1 MDNYEIKPADNG
13 QPLTKQMIW
22 ERKLLDFSLRNN
34 LINIHFG
41 KRVLQLNIKPSEL
54 EDRIYDGE
62 TLQLDCENTACDTE
76 TELQTAL
83 KFIYRTSR
91 TAMEENGANSLFL
104 TLGTLQWYETPK
116 NEKARLAPIL
126 LLPVE
131 IIRKGGKI
139 GYVIRG
145 RDEDIILNITLI
157 EFLKQQFKID
167 ISNMNPLP
175 KDEKGVDVPAV
186 FETLRQ
192 HIASQQGWE
201 VQENSML
208 GIFSFNKFVMWNDIH
223 TNADKLKENVILASL
238 MENRITWEDQTP
250 DADARQADKTWE
262 PAQFSIP
269 LDVDSSQLEAVI
281 ESGEGK
287 SFILHGPPGTGKSQT
302 ITNMIA
308 NALYRGKRV
317 LFVAEKMAAL
327 HVVQKRLTRIG
338 LDPFCL
344 ELHSNKVTKTHFL
357 SQMQQALDAIHILP
371 PEEYE
376 NISSQLFQRRQEL
389 IRYMEALHRPQA
401 NGYSLYDCITRYL
414 SIDGEEMPVDASQ
427 FTSITRE
434 QTAGIRE
441 KLMELD
447 TIFQISGHPSQHP
460 LEGLE
465 PLNATQESTRQL
477 KDTLLQFRQQ
487 LQEHATLQHF
497 TSQTTELLE
506 KQPTDQ
512 PEWMNRL
519 KTDND
524 TSWMLTDL
532 NNQLQKEWERLQAKW
547 FLPKFFGKRNFIK
560 QYQQRQGNA
569 SQALNR
575 TYTQLQG
582 MAHIQLPEDGS
593 VAAIISDIDR
603 WLENLHSL
611 RDWHQWC
618 IRKHALEE
626 QGLSPVIKHLIDNQ
640 LTAKQTTDA
649 FFKGLYHQWA
659 MQTVDSD
666 ESLRMFNGL
675 IFEELIQK
683 YKQLTADFQELTKKE
698 LYCRL
703 ASRIPSLTIEAAAS
717 SEMGILKRNIT
728 NGGRGTSIRKLIDQI
743 PTLLPKLCPCMLM
756 SPISVAQ
763 YIDLDTDKF
772 DIVIFDE
779 ASQMPTSE
787 AVGAIARGKSL
798 IVVGDPKQMPPTS
811 FFASVQV
818 DEEEAQ
824 YDDLESILDDCIAL
838 SIPSRY
844 LTWHYRSKHESLI
857 AFSNS
862 EYYEGKLHT
871 FPSVDDRLSKVSLVK
886 VDGTYDKGKSRC
898 NQEEAEAIVH
908 EIIRRL
914 QSPEDAGKSIGVV
927 SFSQVQQHLI
937 EDILLEELGKHP
949 DLEQKAFQCEEPIF
963 VKNLENVQGDER
975 DIILFSIGYGPDEEG
990 RVSMNFG
997 PLNNQG
1003 GERRLN
1009 VAVSRA
1015 RYEMMIFST
1024 LRAEQIDLRRSQAK
1038 GVEGLKK
1045 FLEFAEKGNRA
1056 LPVIPNGSENEQS
1069 IVNHIAEELRRHNFE
1084 VDTWVGRSCFKID
1097 LAVLH
1102 PQHPEQ
1108 YLLGILCDGK
1118 NYYETKTTR
1127 DREIVQPNVLRSLDW
1142 NLMRIWSVDW
1152 FENKD
1157 KVIARILERLQQL
1170 LKGEEESEA
1179 ETAAKPTMTF
1189 NVAQEK
1195 AVVQTNN
1202 REKEYQFAQL
1212 PKVKGNPTLDKA
1224 LAQPSRIRKQLQD
1237 ILEVEQPATHNLL
1250 CKRIAELWGIRVS
1263 PRLQAA
1269 VDDALIGSYI
1279 DMTDSDVQAYWRTK
1293 EASLDYPYYR
1303 TNSNRDVSDIPLIEI
1318 MNAVRYAVEQQVSIP
1333 QADLLRS
1340 ATRLLGFA
1348 RKGAS
1353 IESQISRAIQKLISN
1368 GVLVVNDGIVT
1379 SSEK

>member
-1 MDNYEIKPADNG
+1 MGDYYELALLYAYYTKKISESKFVAKMSGRDGITTVQSIMDAYSAADLRAMEFNR
-13 QPLTKQMIW
+13 Q
-22 ERKLLDFSLRNN
+22 LLD
-34 LINIHFG
+34 
-41 KRVLQLNIKPSEL
+41 
-54 EDRIYDGE
+54 
-62 TLQLDCENTACDTE
+62 
-76 TELQTAL
+76 
-83 KFIYRTSR
+83 
-91 TAMEENGANSLFL
+91 
-104 TLGTLQWYETPK
+104 
-116 NEKARLAPIL
+116 
-126 LLPVE
+126 
-131 IIRKGGKI
+131 
-139 GYVIRG
+139 
-145 RDEDIILNITLI
+145 
-157 EFLKQQFKID
+157 
-167 ISNMNPLP
+167 
-175 KDEKGVDVPAV
+175 
-186 FETLRQ
+186 
-192 HIASQQGWE
+192 
-201 VQENSML
+201 
-208 GIFSFNKFVMWNDIH
+208 
-223 TNADKLKENVILASL
+223 
-238 MENRITWEDQTP
+238 
-250 DADARQADKTWE
+250 
-262 PAQFSIP
+262 
-269 LDVDSSQLEAVI
+269 
-281 ESGEGK
+281 
-287 SFILHGPPGTGKSQT
+287 
-302 ITNMIA
+302 
-308 NALYRGKRV
+308 
-317 LFVAEKMAAL
+317 AE
-327 HVVQKRLTRIG
+327 
-338 LDPFCL
+338 
-344 ELHSNKVTKTHFL
+344 
-357 SQMQQALDAIHILP
+357 
-371 PEEYE
+371 
-376 NISSQLFQRRQEL
+376 
-389 IRYMEALHRPQA
+389 
-401 NGYSLYDCITRYL
+401 LYD
-414 SIDGEEMPVDASQ
+414 
-427 FTSITRE
+427 SITRSAFGNMHNYLYSVP
-434 QTAGIRE
+434 AGANASVRRLFRNRSESIQ
-441 KLMELD
+441 ELAPC
-447 TIFQISGHPSQHP
+447 IMMSVYSV
-460 LEGLE
+460 
-465 PLNATQESTRQL
+465 S
-477 KDTLLQFRQQ
+477 K
-487 LQEHATLQHF
+487 
-497 TSQTTELLE
+497 LLE
-506 KQPTDQ
+506 Y
-512 PEWMNRL
+512 E
-519 KTDND
+519 
-524 TSWMLTDL
+524 
-532 NNQLQKEWERLQAKW
+532 
-547 FLPKFFGKRNFIK
+547 
-560 QYQQRQGNA
+560 QY
-569 SQALNR
+569 
-575 TYTQLQG
+575 
-582 MAHIQLPEDGS
+582 
-593 VAAIISDIDR
+593 
-603 WLENLHSL
+603 
-611 RDWHQWC
+611 
-618 IRKHALEE
+618 
-626 QGLSPVIKHLIDNQ
+626 
-640 LTAKQTTDA
+640 
-649 FFKGLYHQWA
+649 
-659 MQTVDSD
+659 
-666 ESLRMFNGL
+666 
-675 IFEELIQK
+675 
-683 YKQLTADFQELTKKE
+683 
-698 LYCRL
+698 
-703 ASRIPSLTIEAAAS
+703 
-717 SEMGILKRNIT
+717 
-728 NGGRGTSIRKLIDQI
+728 
-743 PTLLPKLCPCMLM
+743 
-756 SPISVAQ
+756 
-763 YIDLDTDKF
+763 KF
-772 DIVIFDE
+772 DVVIFDE
-779 ASQMPTSE
+779 ASQIPAEDALTSLMR
-787 AVGAIARGKSL
+787 ASKQVVIA
-798 IVVGDPKQMPPTS
+798 GDPKQMPPTS

-898 NQEEAEAIVH
+898 NREEAEAIVH

-914 QSPEDAGKSIGVV
+914 QSAEDAGKSIGVV

-1157 KVIARILERLQQL
+1157 KVIARILERIQQL

-1189 NVAQEK
+1189 NVAQETP
-1195 AVVQTNN
+1195 VSQTNN

-1368 GVLVVNDGIVT
+1368 GALVENDGIVT